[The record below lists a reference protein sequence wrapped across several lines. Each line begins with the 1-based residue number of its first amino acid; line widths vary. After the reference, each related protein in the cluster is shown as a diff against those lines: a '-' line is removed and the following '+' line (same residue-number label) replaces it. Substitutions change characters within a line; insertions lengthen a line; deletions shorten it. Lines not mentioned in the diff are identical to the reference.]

1 MSLINKR
8 SVRTAILEIANSKY
22 AHVLP
27 DSSIDST
34 GREWSYTRANQAIAS
49 KQFTQVTQQLLTD
62 IDVHVRIYIET
73 HLNKNPQTG
82 KTVK

>member
-8 SVRTAILEIANSKY
+8 SVRKAILDVANSKY

-27 DSSIDST
+27 DSSIDRT
-34 GREWSYTRANQAIAS
+34 GREWNYTRANQARAS
-49 KQFTQVTQQLLTD
+49 KQFSQVTQQLLTD
-62 IDVHVRIYIET
+62 IDVHIRVYIET
-73 HLNKNPQTG
+73 HLDNNPQTG